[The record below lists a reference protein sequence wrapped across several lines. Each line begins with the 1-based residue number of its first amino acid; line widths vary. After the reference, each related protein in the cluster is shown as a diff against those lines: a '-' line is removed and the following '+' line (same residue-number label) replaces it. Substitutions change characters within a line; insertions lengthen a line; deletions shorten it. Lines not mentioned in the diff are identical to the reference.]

1 MAITIDSKSV
11 EARYAKPGTVVTHPD
26 EGMPEL
32 YAPGMNI
39 KPNQQG
45 GLPQGTPVPEG
56 VIIQQVVGRGM
67 SVVPPQQQ
75 QPPGPQVAVIP
86 PQHSSR
92 TTIGTIVEPSKTNPL
107 TVSSSGAVVIN
118 QKLPEPELPA
128 EPQPLK
134 PKRDLDLAKMILEHI
149 WEMGGA
155 KSKPAQEFYERSHDT
170 LEKWMKQPG
179 TIPLSC
185 VMKFINRTPG
195 VKADIL
201 DELEPH
207 FEADIGG
214 WVESLPNRTKTSV
227 IVCAPVLERPTLPF
241 MWTCLYLAKK
251 YELGFDVMA
260 DTVIHRSRNMLAHRF
275 LNSGATWSLWLDSDM
290 AAPIK
295 NPQWYKW
302 ISGAMNVPEEYTSY
316 DVLERLL
323 ASGKAI
329 IGGVYASRK
338 FRGQLVMQPEIRPRH
353 HEDKL
358 LCNEIRRGS
367 ARGIHDVDWIGFGC
381 ALVHREVFLEV
392 QRQFPDLAPEAEFT
406 PWRFFQPQR
415 DEGED
420 EAFCRRVKQCQI
432 PIWLDTQLV
441 CPHLGTMAFMPEMT
455 SPRPDV

>member
-1 MAITIDSKSV
+1 MISV
-11 EARYAKPGTVVTHPD
+11 NAEALEAKYGGQTGAAVQPAPMQDLYYPGSGTV
-26 EGMPEL
+26 
-32 YAPGMNI
+32 
-39 KPNQQG
+39 PNKQG
-45 GLPQGTPVPEG
+45 QIPQGIPVLEG
-56 VIIQQVVGRGM
+56 QFIQQPQGRGM
-67 SVVPPQQQ
+67 AVVPPQQN
-75 QPPGPQVAVIP
+75 QPPGPQIAVVP
-86 PQHSSR
+86 PQHGIR
-92 TTIGTIVEPSKTNPL
+92 TTIGTIVEQR
-107 TVSSSGAVVIN
+107 AVPVPA
-118 QKLPEPELPA
+118 KLPEPDPTT
-128 EPQPLK
+128 PVQPLK
-134 PKRDLDLAKMILEHI
+134 PQRDLDLGQMILEHI

-155 KSKPAQEFYERSHDT
+155 KAKAAQDFYERSHDT

-185 VMKFINRTPG
+185 VLKFIKRTPG

-207 FEADIGG
+207 FAANGQEG
-214 WVESLPNRTKTSV
+214 WTESLPNRTKTSV

-275 LNSGATWSLWLDSDM
+275 LKSGATWSLWLDSDM

-295 NPQWYKW
+295 NPDWYRW
-302 ISGAMNVPEEYTSY
+302 IAGSQNVPEEYTNY

-323 ASGKAI
+323 ASGKPI
-329 IGGVYASRK
+329 VGGVYASRK
-338 FRGQLVMQPEIRPRH
+338 YRGQLVAQPEIRPRH

-358 LCNEIRRGS
+358 LCDQLRRGS
-367 ARGIHDVDWIGFGC
+367 ARGLVEVDWIGFGC

-392 QRQFPDLAPEAEFT
+392 QRQFPNLAPEAEFT
-406 PWRFFQPQR
+406 PWRYFQPEK

-432 PIWLDTQLV
+432 PLWLDTQLI
-441 CPHLGTMAFMPEMT
+441 CPHLGTMAFMPEHST
-455 SPRPDV
+455 PRPDV